1 MGMPSGISLFI
12 ISLFMIMPL
21 VMLVNV
27 AISEFKDN
35 INKIQNRLKEVFNKL
50 CELDEIRVNNPTIR
64 FPIEIKSREEYNK
77 ISKNSRESLDL
88 NKIYEIM
95 GIKNESDL

>member
-27 AISEFKDN
+27 AISEFNAPADLFGQSAGV
-35 INKIQNRLKEVFNKL
+35 IRTVLK
-50 CELDEIRVNNPTIR
+50 
-64 FPIEIKSREEYNK
+64 
-77 ISKNSRESLDL
+77 
-88 NKIYEIM
+88 
-95 GIKNESDL
+95 

>member
-1 MGMPSGISLFI
+1 VVGNKVLIKNIKKGENMGMPSGISLFI

-35 INKIQNRLKEVFNKL
+35 INKIVWIIIILVLYPIGWILYLIFGRKQ
-50 CELDEIRVNNPTIR
+50 RVKKG
-64 FPIEIKSREEYNK
+64 E
-77 ISKNSRESLDL
+77 NSE
-88 NKIYEIM
+88 K
-95 GIKNESDL
+95 